1 MHERT
6 TMCRCTDAY
15 MNESLYGWVIE
26 SNVSH
31 YAIADGFART
41 FAYDWVCEAVA
52 PVHALSKVASMFM
65 NIFEYI
71 HLCCF
76 FCAGLCMAISSQKT
90 FASD

>member
-1 MHERT
+1 
-6 TMCRCTDAY
+6 
-15 MNESLYGWVIE
+15 MNESLYGWVVE

-65 NIFEYI
+65 TIFE
-71 HLCCF
+71 
-76 FCAGLCMAISSQKT
+76 
-90 FASD
+90 